1 MHPVTGN
8 PPFRSTAFSS
18 TAKLWLYWVGG
29 CQAKYLQIE
38 CKSQKCSYSSLDS
51 PELLTSANLA
61 NSPTP
66 LGESFPQGSAPVET
80 KAWKRT
86 QSTGLVSSSTCF
98 PSLCLRAVSFVPRTQ
113 ELRCWFLTS
122 TFLPFAGYV
131 PPTLLQPSFPEDKV
145 PSRFLLL
152 SLRNHYINK
161 STPALH

>member
-1 MHPVTGN
+1 MSVVKGKCLAMHPVTGN

-18 TAKLWLYWVGG
+18 TAKLWLYWVGR
-29 CQAKYLQIE
+29 AKQNT
-38 CKSQKCSYSSLDS
+38 CRLDVNHGVPTLAS
-51 PELLTSANLA
+51 THLSFSHLPIWLT
-61 NSPTP
+61 PQPP

-113 ELRCWFLTS
+113 ELRCWFLAS
-122 TFLPFAGYV
+122 LPFPFAGYV

-145 PSRFLLL
+145 PSGF
-152 SLRNHYINK
+152 SC
-161 STPALH
+161 P